1 MKNLHSEVT
10 ETGYLEQIGSPA
22 DVKKLTQPQLKIL
35 CEEIRSF
42 LIENV
47 SKTGGHL
54 SSNLGT
60 VELTVALHKI
70 FSTPTDQIVWDVG
83 HQCYTH
89 KLLTGR
95 KDGFAH
101 LRQENGLS
109 GFPNPSESEHDAF
122 IAGHGSTALSAAI
135 GLAQGKRLRGEKG
148 KVIAIIGDGAFTGGM
163 VYEGMN
169 NIRTL
174 SNLIVILN
182 DNKMSISKNVGS
194 VAQYLTQLR
203 TSPGYFK
210 AKRDVQSVLDA
221 VPVVG
226 PPIRM
231 GIQAVK
237 SAFRR
242 SLYHSTMFEEMGFQY
257 AGPINGHDIGELC
270 DLFSAYQYEQSAPVF
285 LHILTVKGKGF
296 APAEQNP
303 GEFHGVSAFDLDHV
317 TDPDVAPPSSFS
329 TVFGEELASLG
340 EKDASIC
347 AVTAAMKYG
356 TGLQFFYKQHKDRFF
371 DVGMAEEHAVT
382 FSAGLAKAGLKPVV
396 ALYSTFLQRAYDQL
410 IHDVSLQNANVL
422 VAVDRAGL
430 VPGDGATHQ
439 GIFDAAFLSQLD
451 NFKVVSPCNYA
462 ETRHW
467 LKQLL
472 QETGPR
478 ALRYPRGA
486 EDESL
491 AELLCS
497 GNEYDLYHFG
507 DGTAHNAFVCY
518 GGESAQV
525 LKAAQMVAQKDGI
538 AVDVFK
544 LCVIHPLPI
553 GLAEAL
559 INYSHILFVE
569 EGIASGG
576 IGEHLRSALEEKGFQ
591 GMFRHVGLPSLGI
604 SHASVDQLRRQFGLD
619 AQSLLDLERGML

>member
-1 MKNLHSEVT
+1 MRK
-10 ETGYLEQIGSPA
+10 TGYLDKISSPA
-22 DVKKLTQPQLKIL
+22 DVKKLTQTQLKSL

-60 VELTVALHKI
+60 VELTVALHKV
-70 FSTPTDQIVWDVG
+70 FTTPHDQIVWDVG

-95 KDGFAH
+95 RDGFAK
-101 LRQENGLS
+101 LRQKDGLS
-109 GFPNPSESEHDAF
+109 GFPNPFESEHDAF

-135 GLAQGKRLRGEKG
+135 GLAQAKRIRGDSG
-148 KVIAIIGDGAFTGGM
+148 KVIAVIGDGAFTGGM

-203 TSPGYFK
+203 TSPKYFK
-210 AKRDVQSVLDA
+210 AKRDVQSALDA

-226 PPIRM
+226 PPVRK

-257 AGPINGHDIGELC
+257 AGPINGHDINELC
-270 DLFSAYQYEQSAPVF
+270 DLFAAYQYDQSAPVF
-285 LHILTVKGKGF
+285 LHVLTVKGKGF

-317 TDPDVAPPSSFS
+317 TDPDVAPSSSFS
-329 TVFGEELASLG
+329 NILGEELAQLG
-340 EKDASIC
+340 QQDPTIC

-356 TGLQFFYKQHKDRFF
+356 TGLQFFYKQHKNRFF

-382 FSAGLAKAGLKPVV
+382 FSAGLAQAGMKPVV

-422 VAVDRAGL
+422 VAIDRAGL

-439 GIFDAAFLSQLD
+439 GIFDAAFLSQID
-451 NFKVVSPCNYA
+451 NFRVVSPCNYT
-462 ETRHW
+462 ETRYW
-467 LKQLL
+467 LKTLL
-472 QETGPR
+472 SQTGPR

-486 EDESL
+486 QDETL
-491 AELLCS
+491 AELACS
-497 GNEYDLYHFG
+497 GKEYDVYHFG
-507 DGTAHNAFVCY
+507 QKPSHGAFICY
-518 GGESAQV
+518 GAEAAQV
-525 LKAAQMVAQKDGI
+525 LQAARTLSEKDGVCI
-538 AVDVFK
+538 DVFK
-544 LCVIHPLPI
+544 LCVIHPLPA
-553 GLAEAL
+553 GLTQEL
-559 INYSHILFVE
+559 LHYDHLLFAE
-569 EGIASGG
+569 EGVASGG
-576 IGEHLRSALEEKGFQ
+576 IGEHLRLALEREGYQ
-591 GMFRHVGLPSLGI
+591 GIYKHIGLPSRGI
-604 SHASVDQLRRQFGLD
+604 SHASVDQLRKQFGLD
-619 AQSLLDLERGML
+619 AQSLVELERGMF

>member
-135 GLAQGKRLRGEKG
+135 GLAQGKRLRSEKG

-210 AKRDVQSVLDA
+210 AKRDVQSVWMPSRLSDHRYA
-221 VPVVG
+221 WEFRQLNLLFGVLCTILPCSK
-226 PPIRM
+226 RW
-231 GIQAVK
+231 
-237 SAFRR
+237 AFNMPAQ
-242 SLYHSTMFEEMGFQY
+242 STDMILANCAIFFQLISMNR
-257 AGPINGHDIGELC
+257 AH
-270 DLFSAYQYEQSAPVF
+270 
-285 LHILTVKGKGF
+285 
-296 APAEQNP
+296 
-303 GEFHGVSAFDLDHV
+303 
-317 TDPDVAPPSSFS
+317 
-329 TVFGEELASLG
+329 
-340 EKDASIC
+340 
-347 AVTAAMKYG
+347 
-356 TGLQFFYKQHKDRFF
+356 RFF
-371 DVGMAEEHAVT
+371 
-382 FSAGLAKAGLKPVV
+382 
-396 ALYSTFLQRAYDQL
+396 
-410 IHDVSLQNANVL
+410 
-422 VAVDRAGL
+422 
-430 VPGDGATHQ
+430 
-439 GIFDAAFLSQLD
+439 
-451 NFKVVSPCNYA
+451 C
-462 ETRHW
+462 
-467 LKQLL
+467 
-472 QETGPR
+472 
-478 ALRYPRGA
+478 
-486 EDESL
+486 
-491 AELLCS
+491 
-497 GNEYDLYHFG
+497 
-507 DGTAHNAFVCY
+507 
-518 GGESAQV
+518 
-525 LKAAQMVAQKDGI
+525 
-538 AVDVFK
+538 
-544 LCVIHPLPI
+544 
-553 GLAEAL
+553 
-559 INYSHILFVE
+559 
-569 EGIASGG
+569 
-576 IGEHLRSALEEKGFQ
+576 
-591 GMFRHVGLPSLGI
+591 I
-604 SHASVDQLRRQFGLD
+604 S
-619 AQSLLDLERGML
+619 